1 MLAIASLTTLPT
13 SSREIPS
20 GIPSIASW
28 ISCRTSS
35 AVAPSGI
42 TIPEIALLTICSTCS
57 GVAYPASAKACNIR
71 SSVTNPEL
79 ASALVM
85 SSGVA

>member
-1 MLAIASLTTLPT
+1 MLAIASLTKLPT

-28 ISCRTSS
+28 INCRTSS

-42 TIPEIALLTICSTCS
+42 TMLEIALFTICST
-57 GVAYPASAKACNIR
+57 
-71 SSVTNPEL
+71 
-79 ASALVM
+79 
-85 SSGVA
+85 